1 MVKKSTVRKIEDI
14 LRDYPKIDKYIEARE
29 MELRYPHQAED
40 SNVGGGRA
48 KNKRAEPIE
57 HLVITIDEDRML
69 HSLKNQRNVVD
80 DCFDESDDDTKIIIK
95 ELYFN
100 QHPQYTMSGI
110 VQNNIVSV
118 GLRRAYDLRNVF
130 IGKVAR
136 GLGLYDF

>member
-1 MVKKSTVRKIEDI
+1 MKKSTIRKIEDI

-29 MELRYPHQAED
+29 MELRYPHQIED

-69 HSLKNQRNVVD
+69 HSLRKQRDVVD
-80 DCFDESDDDTKIIIK
+80 DCLDESDIDTKSIVN
-95 ELYFN
+95 ELYFKKR
-100 QHPQYTMSGI
+100 PQYTMSGL
-110 VQNNIVSV
+110 VQNNIVHV
-118 GLRRAYDLRNVF
+118 GLRRAYDLRNIF
-130 IGKVAR
+130 IGKVAV